1 MNRSKQAVLALGGA
15 CLAYGAFAATAS
27 FSGSSSAVSKPASSD
42 AIVVVSGGSTATTT
56 TKGAL
61 TSAWAASSSAGGSLI
76 KTMGKPGD
84 MFSFGVQTHFSQ
96 GWSPTWL
103 GLADQVGARSLRDT
117 VTWAAVETKPGVY
130 DFSIPA
136 MQTLT
141 KFCATDGKL
150 ILTIVAKNKL
160 YDGGRAVYSDA
171 GHTAYAKYV
180 HALLDKFGGCVS
192 AIEVG
197 NEINS
202 GDNLDYPAGTD
213 EPRTYVATLRRLKQ
227 IVKPAYPGVTI
238 LGGSTNAV
246 GTGFLEKL
254 FAVGALDAM
263 DGVAVHPYRGIAEGL
278 DDEIT
283 HLRDVMRKYGNP
295 VPIWATEFSYDTTD
309 KAAAASGLVKS
320 AALLNASGVDHASW
334 YALVD
339 QKWFP
344 NMGLF
349 TGTTIKPT
357 GLAYQNIMQKLFAY
371 GRATRVDTGDSLVY
385 LYRFGTDRWLVWGA
399 PRTLTFFGAPVIRDI
414 YGKARTGAR
423 VEIGNEPIIVEQAS
437 GYSMSDSDVVAD
449 SMLQYG
455 GGPWSY
461 LRRGSDNKE
470 TGLSIFDNDFTSY
483 MGDRW
488 SKPLRI
494 NNNSAAPA
502 GTGSNPIRAVV
513 RYTSPKAQQLD
524 LDACFSKEVSGDG
537 VDYKILRNGVTAASG
552 ILTDKAVIRS
562 LALDVAPGDKVDLIV
577 GPNQT
582 YGGDGFRY
590 RLRLTAR
597 GRGAPLCS

>member
-1 MNRSKQAVLALGGA
+1 V

-27 FSGSSSAVSKPASSD
+27 FSGSTSAASKPASSN
-42 AIVVVSGGSTATTT
+42 AIVVVSGGATATATGT
-56 TKGAL
+56 LA
-61 TSAWAASSSAGGSLI
+61 SAWSASSSAGGSLI
-76 KTMGKPGD
+76 KTVGKSD
-84 MFSFGVQTHFSQ
+84 DLFSFGVQTHFSQ
-96 GWSPTWL
+96 GWNPAWM
-103 GLADQVGARSLRDT
+103 GLADQIGVRSLRDT

-141 KFCATDGKL
+141 KFCATGGKL
-150 ILTIVAKNKL
+150 ILTIVAENKL
-160 YDGGRAVYSDA
+160 YDGGLTVYSDT
-171 GHTAYAKYV
+171 GNTAYAKYV
-180 HALLDKFGGCVS
+180 NALLNRFAGCVS

-202 GDNLDYPAGTD
+202 SSLDYPVGMD
-213 EPRTYVATLRRLKQ
+213 EPRTYVATLQRLKQ
-227 IVKPAYPGVTI
+227 IVKPAYPRVAI
-238 LGGSTNAV
+238 LGGSTNMV

-254 FAVGALDAM
+254 FAVGALEAM
-263 DGVAVHPYRGIAEGL
+263 DGVAVHPYRATAEGL
-278 DDEIT
+278 DGEIT
-283 HLRDVMRKYGNP
+283 HLRDVMQKYGNP

-357 GLAYQNIMQKLFAY
+357 GLAYQTVMQKLFAY

-385 LYRFGTDRWLVWGA
+385 LYRFGPDRWLVWGA
-399 PRTLTFFGAPVIRDI
+399 PRTLTFFGAPIIRDI
-414 YGKARTGAR
+414 YGKARAGAR
-423 VEIGNEPIIVEQAS
+423 VEIGNEPVIVEQAS
-437 GYSMSDSDVVAD
+437 GYSMGDSDVVAD

-461 LRRGSDNKE
+461 LRRGSDNKDVV
-470 TGLSIFDNDFTSY
+470 LAIFDNDFTSY

-494 NNNSAAPA
+494 NNTSAAPA

-524 LDACFSKEVSGDG
+524 LDACFSKINSGDG
-537 VDYKILRNGVTAASG
+537 VDYKIVRNGVIAASG
-552 ILTDKAVIRS
+552 ILTNKAVIRS
-562 LALDVAPGDKVDLIV
+562 LAIDVAAGDRIDLIV

-582 YGGDGFRY
+582 YGSDTFNY

-597 GRGAPLCS
+597 GRGAPMCS